1 MNAAQVQFVVSAVG
15 VGIFATLVLDSWAL
29 FISRFFGAPVT
40 NWGWVGRWVSG
51 LPSGVYRS
59 TPIAQAAPVPHESAL
74 GWLTH
79 YVIGVTYAF
88 AYLTIAR
95 AASVEPTL
103 ASAVLFGL
111 VTVLA
116 PWLILQPGLGLG
128 FFAAAAARPN
138 LTRTANL
145 ISHSIF
151 GVGLF
156 LGWYVLGA
164 R

>member
-1 MNAAQVQFVVSAVG
+1 MSSLDLQFVLVGIAVG
-15 VGIFATLVLDSWAL
+15 IVATAVLDSWAL

-51 LPSGVYRS
+51 LPRGVYRS

-79 YVIGVTYAF
+79 YVIGITYAF
-88 AYLTIAR
+88 AYLTIVG

-128 FFAAAAARPN
+128 FFASGAARPN
-138 LTRTANL
+138 LTRTLNL

-151 GVGLF
+151 GLGLY
-156 LGWYVLGA
+156 LGSYMLAA

>member
-1 MNAAQVQFVVSAVG
+1 MNLPDPQFVMVAIG
-15 VGIFATLVLDSWAL
+15 VGILATVLLDSWAL
-29 FISRFFGAPVT
+29 FISRVFGAPVT

-51 LPSGVYRS
+51 LPSGIYRS

-88 AYLTIAR
+88 GYLTIAR

-128 FFAAAAARPN
+128 FFAAGAARPN
-138 LTRTANL
+138 LTRTLNL
-145 ISHSIF
+145 IAHAIF
-151 GVGLF
+151 GLGLY
-156 LGWYVLGA
+156 LGWYVLTA